1 MSQASPL
8 GQPPGPP
15 GQPPIQASWLHA
27 SDLGKQYGDQWAVRE
42 VDLRIDGVRV
52 VGLVG
57 PSGSGKT
64 TLVRLLN
71 GALKPDTGQ
80 VLLLGRDPIAFRARD
95 QQRIGYL
102 PQQPVLFPE
111 LSLWENLNFHAS
123 LVGVRYRRRKRLAE
137 LLDFVELGPDRRKK
151 VHEASGGMR
160 RRLALAATL
169 LHQPEIL
176 FLDEPTAGIDPI
188 LRRRIWDRLREL
200 RDQGTLLIV
209 TTQYVGEAAYCDD
222 VGVISEGRLLSLTPP
237 PELARNAYGG
247 EVIELTT
254 PEVLSPAAMAE
265 LQRIE
270 GVVGIER
277 PTALD
282 TRIIATN
289 AAPVLESV
297 TQWVGH
303 HQIPGATVEQPP
315 VDYDEVFVRVI
326 ERSREQAAETEP
338 VAS

>member
-1 MSQASPL
+1 L
-8 GQPPGPP
+8 
-15 GQPPIQASWLHA
+15 
-27 SDLGKQYGDQWAVRE
+27 SDADSSRLTTAELGKQFGDEWAVRD
-42 VDLRIDGVRV
+42 VNLRIDDLRV

-71 GALKPDTGQ
+71 GAIKPDAGW
-80 VLLLGRDPIAFRARD
+80 VRLLGRDPMAFSPRD

-123 LVGVRYRRRKRLAE
+123 LAGVRYRRRKRLTE

-151 VHEASGGMR
+151 VHQASGGMQ

-169 LHQPEIL
+169 VHHPEVL

-222 VGVISEGRLLSLTPP
+222 VGVISEGRLLSLSPP
-237 PELARNAYGG
+237 PELARGAYGG
-247 EVIELTT
+247 DVIDITT
-254 PEVLSPAAMAE
+254 DDVLSPAAVAE
-265 LQRIE
+265 LQQLE
-270 GVVGIER
+270 GVVRIER
-277 PTALD
+277 PTALV
-282 TRIIATN
+282 TRVIASN
-289 AAPVLESV
+289 
-297 TQWVGH
+297 
-303 HQIPGATVEQPP
+303 GATTLEAIARWVEQHQLSSASVEQPP
-315 VDYDEVFVRVI
+315 TDYDDVFVRVI
-326 ERSREQAAETEP
+326 ERSRAAQAAGQA
-338 VAS
+338 AS

>member
-1 MSQASPL
+1 MSQ
-8 GQPPGPP
+8 
-15 GQPPIQASWLHA
+15 QAALPWLYA
-27 SDLGKQYGDQWAVRE
+27 EDLGKQYGDQWAVHRVNLR
-42 VDLRIDGVRV
+42 VDSVRV

-71 GALKPDTGQ
+71 GAIRPDTGQ
-80 VLLLGRDPIAFRARD
+80 VRLLGGDPRAFRPRD

-123 LVGVRYRRRKRLAE
+123 LVGVRYRRRQRLTE
-137 LLDFVELGPDRRKK
+137 LLDFVELGSDRRKK
-151 VHEASGGMR
+151 VHEASGGMQ

-169 LHQPEIL
+169 LHQPQVL

-188 LRRRIWDRLREL
+188 LRRRIWDRLRDL

-222 VGVISEGRLLSLTPP
+222 VGVISEGSLLSLTPP

-247 EVIELTT
+247 EVVELVT
-254 PEVLSPAAMAE
+254 PEVLSPALVAE

-270 GVVGIER
+270 GVVAIER
-277 PTALD
+277 PTALL
-282 TRIIATN
+282 TRIIATD
-289 AAPVLESV
+289 ATPVLDSV
-297 TQWVGH
+297 SRWVDH
-303 HQIPGATVEQPP
+303 HQIVGATVEQPP
-315 VDYDEVFVRVI
+315 TDYDDVFVRII
-326 ERSREQAAETEP
+326 ERSRQNAEP
-338 VAS
+338 VAAVAT